1 MLRDTMKSWNN
12 SQSDLCNS
20 DQEEEE
26 EMIFGENE
34 DDLEEMMDLSDLPTS
49 LFACSVHEAVFEV
62 QEQKKPEARCE
73 IQPEP
78 GLPCSFLLFHGQGE
92 QERGSEDSGGCP
104 GERSPHAAGE
114 RFEALFTIYD
124 DQVTFQLF
132 KSFRR
137 VRINFSKPEAA
148 ARARIE
154 LHETDFNGRKLKLY
168 FAQVQMSS
176 ETRDKSYLLP
186 PQPVKQFLISPP
198 ASPPVGWKQG
208 EDAMPVINYDLL
220 CAVSKLGPGEKYEL
234 HAGTESTPSVVVHVC
249 ESETEEE
256 EETKNPKQKITQT
269 RRPEPPA
276 TTLSEPQTFDCA
288 L

>member
-1 MLRDTMKSWNN
+1 MESGFLAIY
-12 SQSDLCNS
+12 CAH
-20 DQEEEE
+20 
-26 EMIFGENE
+26 
-34 DDLEEMMDLSDLPTS
+34 LEHS
-49 LFACSVHEAVFEV
+49 LKICFFS
-62 QEQKKPEARCE
+62 P
-73 IQPEP
+73 P
-78 GLPCSFLLFHGQGE
+78 LLWTLLFLNLQ
-92 QERGSEDSGGCP
+92 
-104 GERSPHAAGE
+104 E
-114 RFEALFTIYD
+114 RFEALFTLYD

-154 LHETDFNGRKLKLY
+154 LHETDFNGKKLKLY

-176 ETRDKSYLLP
+176 EARDKAYLLP
-186 PQPVKQFLISPP
+186 PQPAKQFLISPP
-198 ASPPVGWKQG
+198 ASPPVGWKQS

-256 EETKNPKQKITQT
+256 EPKLPKQRITQT
-269 RRPEPPA
+269 RRPEPPSA
-276 TTLSEPQTFDCA
+276 AQKEPQAFDCA